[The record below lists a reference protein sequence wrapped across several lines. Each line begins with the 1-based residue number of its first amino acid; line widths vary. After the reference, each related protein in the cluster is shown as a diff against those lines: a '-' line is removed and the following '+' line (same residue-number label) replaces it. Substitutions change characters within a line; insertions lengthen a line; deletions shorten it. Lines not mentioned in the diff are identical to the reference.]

1 MNNDFTQSNFTYYY
15 YSKITRRLKKVIER
29 QGLSQKEIVE
39 RCASMGVKMTQ
50 GALSKLLN
58 YEALYDVQSKQRN
71 TNLSLAHIVC
81 ICKVL
86 SLDLSAILDLDLEN
100 MELDALLDAPVRG
113 ESGHKAVRQSLVSN
127 PDEYEF
133 TGYVGEYK
141 TYFYPTIS
149 GENKILTGVLS
160 LKRNDGNDSCSARLE
175 LDTNQKDRTGKPII
189 KKYYGRFLISPH
201 QRAGYCILRNDKLGE
216 INMLVLSHQQFN
228 NQELMCKL
236 AACITTSAGGNQR
249 PTLHR
254 VLISRHALNAQ
265 ELETIKPQLLLNTDE
280 IQIETSVYEAIQDQ
294 LPQAVQD
301 LVAKMV
307 KPRSFY
313 CINESMIVNT
323 VDGQREKA
331 EAICLLREHS
341 TAPRYNKVGT
351 KADELVYKYLY
362 QSQGE
367 DMAKI

>member
-1 MNNDFTQSNFTYYY
+1 MNNDFAQNNFTYYY

-29 QGLSQKEIVE
+29 QGLSQKEIVD
-39 RCASMGVKMTQ
+39 RCASLGVKMTQ

-58 YEALYDVQSKQRN
+58 YETLYDIQSKQRN

-100 MELDALLDAPVRG
+100 MELDVLLDSSVRE
-113 ESGHKAVRQSLVSN
+113 ESSRKAVRQSLVSN

-133 TGYVGEYK
+133 TGYMGKYK

-149 GENKILTGVLS
+149 GENKILTGELR
-160 LKRNDGNDSCSARLE
+160 LEKNDGNDYCSARLE
-175 LDTNQKDRTGKPII
+175 LDTNQKDREGNSII
-189 KKYYGRFLISPH
+189 KRYYGRFLISPH

-254 VLISRHALNAQ
+254 VLISRHALSNR

-280 IQIETSVYEAIQDQ
+280 IQIEASAYEAIQDQ
-294 LPQAVQD
+294 LPQAVRE
-301 LVAKMV
+301 LVSKMI

-323 VDGQREKA
+323 VDDQREKT

-362 QSQGE
+362 QSQRVDE
-367 DMAKI
+367 E

>member
-1 MNNDFTQSNFTYYY
+1 MDYDFTQNNFTYYY

-39 RCASMGVKMTQ
+39 RCAALGVKMTQ

-58 YEALYDVQSKQRN
+58 YEALYDAASKQRN

-86 SLDLSAILDLDLEN
+86 SLDLSAVLDLDLEN
-100 MELDALLDAPVRG
+100 MELDALLDAPVRRD
-113 ESGHKAVRQSLVSN
+113 SKAVRQSLVSN

-133 TGYVGEYK
+133 TGYTGEYK

-149 GENKILTGVLS
+149 GENKILTGNLS
-160 LKRNDGNDSCSARLE
+160 LSKNDGNDYCGARLE
-175 LDTNQKDRTGKPII
+175 LDTNQKDRTGNPI
-189 KKYYGRFLISPH
+189 KKEYYGRFLISPH

-216 INMLVLSHQQFN
+216 INMLLLSHQQFN

-236 AACITTSAGGNQR
+236 AACVTTSAGGNQR

-254 VLISRHALNAQ
+254 VLISRHALTDQ

-280 IQIETSVYEAIQDQ
+280 IQIETSAYEAIQNR
-294 LPQAVQD
+294 LPQEVRD
-301 LVAKMV
+301 LVSKMV
-307 KPRSFY
+307 RPRSFY
-313 CINESMIVNT
+313 CINESLIVNA

-341 TAPRYNKVGT
+341 GAPRYNKVGT

-362 QSQGE
+362 QSQGADAAE
-367 DMAKI
+367 T